1 MHIKENCITFAKQ
14 LRNKVL
20 TNKTIRIMENV
31 YPFNDNAFKNDV
43 TTTKAYRIRVKLN
56 NKEKLSREEKNFIT
70 NECNHNCFLLIQK
83 QCFAFLGFF
92 QYHLY
97 YFYTIKLFHIQIFC

>member
-1 MHIKENCITFAKQ
+1 
-14 LRNKVL
+14 
-20 TNKTIRIMENV
+20 MENV

-70 NECNHNCFLLIQK
+70 NECNHNCFFKTAIPMLGWRISFNDVLKTYLVKQYDRWTEYNAIDTTSLRNMICGKIDRIVEIQ
-83 QCFAFLGFF
+83 
-92 QYHLY
+92 
-97 YFYTIKLFHIQIFC
+97 